1 VRHTLRNQNLQ
12 SVKSKLRS
20 SLPGAFQL
28 SVKGIPGRNG
38 SRLYLPRNVVRHM
51 VGPKRLP
58 GVRVA
63 PVNTGV
69 SRVNTSLFE
78 NEEEYYE
85 FKKNI
90 EEDVEI
96 EICSVSRFIDDEIKI
111 EVLIDNG
118 PKVDSAGFTIEDN

>member
-1 VRHTLRNQNLQ
+1 MEFSELKN
-12 SVKSKLRS
+12 
-20 SLPGAFQL
+20 PY
-28 SVKGIPGRNG
+28 G
-38 SRLYLPRNVVRHM
+38 SYRIKTYNSPATQC
-51 VGPKRLP
+51 G
-58 GVRVA
+58 
-63 PVNTGV
+63 
-69 SRVNTSLFE
+69 SFE